1 MSTAIGRSIMLRVIR
16 EPGYVPVTPRVRDIC
31 TTFGITHRAEPRI
44 IADGLRLDLAPGTI
58 TFLTGPSGSGKTSL
72 LAAIAEQSP
81 GAVHVGGARF
91 PADRSIVDGIAPQRP
106 LSTALEIL
114 TACGLGEPRLW
125 VRRFADL
132 SDGEK
137 FRAALARTLGS
148 SPEGRAPAII
158 LCDEFAES
166 LHRRAARAIAY
177 NLRKLVTRHRL
188 ILVAASSHGDL
199 IDDLQPNQ
207 ILRLNGEQP
216 PSAVLRPEHCRQA
229 VSLRRRATIE
239 PGRLSE
245 YQLFS
250 GMHYRQRDN
259 LGFVDK
265 VFLLRERPRGE
276 PLGIV
281 VFAHAPVELALRNH
295 ATGGRFVRN
304 IRRLNR
310 ELRIL
315 RRLVMHPDVRGCGL
329 GHWFVRRT
337 LPQVGVRFVE
347 CLAVMGAVNP
357 VFERAGMTRIGR
369 CPVPRG
375 RLALLER
382 MRQLKLDPFNPDFA
396 SRIARYPR
404 VRRLV
409 QETIH
414 DYVETTQGG
423 SKFRAVGRRPD
434 ELVRAFQQ
442 LLGDPPVYYLWDRE
456 GEFPKYAPIST
467 CRPRGSSPCD
477 NEPTRTEREA
487 SGGSDRHR
495 PDGGDSCRSSS
506 P

>member
-1 MSTAIGRSIMLRVIR
+1 MSTTVGRSITLRVIR
-16 EPGYVPVTPRVRDIC
+16 EPGYVPLTPRVRDIC
-31 TTFGITHRAEPRI
+31 TAYGIPPRAEPRI

-58 TFLTGPSGSGKTSL
+58 SFITGPSGSGKTSL
-72 LAAIAEQSP
+72 LAAISEQSP
-81 GAVHVGGARF
+81 LAANVARARF
-91 PADRSIVDGIAPQRP
+91 PADRCIADAVAPGRP
-106 LSTALEIL
+106 LATALEIL

-137 FRAALARTLGS
+137 FRAALAHTLGGS
-148 SPEGRAPAII
+148 LGGGPPAII

-177 NLRKLVTRHRL
+177 NLRKLVSRHRL
-188 ILVAASSHGDL
+188 ILIAASSHDDL
-199 IDDLQPNQ
+199 IDDLQPDQ
-207 ILRLNGEQP
+207 ILRLSGSNARIETV
-216 PSAVLRPEHCRQA
+216 SNSRQS

-239 PGRLSE
+239 PGRLSD

-250 GMHYRQRDN
+250 PLHYRRRDN

-265 VFLLRERPRGE
+265 VFLLREAPRGE

-337 LPQVGVRFVE
+337 LPRVGVRFVE

-369 CPVPRG
+369 CLVPRG
-375 RLALLER
+375 RMALLER
-382 MRQLKLDPFNPDFA
+382 MRKLRLDPFNPDFA
-396 SRIARYPR
+396 RSVERLPR

-409 QETIH
+409 QDTIR
-414 DYVETTQGG
+414 DWVETTQGG
-423 SKFRAVGRRPD
+423 AKFRLFGRRPD

-456 GEFPKYAPIST
+456 REFPKYRATASSA
-467 CRPRGSSPCD
+467 RPRDCPPCD
-477 NEPTRTEREA
+477 NEPRRTER
-487 SGGSDRHR
+487 GIGIGDRHR
-495 PDGGDSCRSSS
+495 PDGEGRSIRKSE
-506 P
+506 